1 MPHQG
6 PYVQPGDTLEGFLR
20 YFWQCQ
26 IATAEREEPDFKHP
40 PLPLAR
46 IKKVMKSDPEVKMI
60 SADAPILFS
69 KACEIFISE
78 VTARAYLVAEQHKR
92 RTLAKADVAR
102 ALSKSDQF
110 DFLIDIVP
118 REEGSKRSARG
129 GLNRNE
135 SKPGPSGSAT
145 AADITAAPVADPSAN
160 APESVQAESLLETE
174 QPNQALMTQSLT
186 GYPVSS
192 AVNVRVFILL
202 LSQIRLRFI
211 RRLPSSNGKET
222 YKGEVNG
229 NLGCVLR
236 AASPGARAPS
246 SPVL

>member
-1 MPHQG
+1 MPPQG

-46 IKKVMKSDPEVKMI
+46 IKKVMKNDPEVKMI

-135 SKPGPSGSAT
+135 PKSGPSTS
-145 AADITAAPVADPSAN
+145 ADITLTTDASAILPENVQTTEGLLEGEQAN
-160 APESVQAESLLETE
+160 AGLMA
-174 QPNQALMTQSLT
+174 QPMP
-186 GYPVSS
+186 GYPVSGT
-192 AVNVRVFILL
+192 VNFAY
-202 LSQIRLRFI
+202 
-211 RRLPSSNGKET
+211 PSG
-222 YKGEVNG
+222 
-229 NLGCVLR
+229 
-236 AASPGARAPS
+236 S
-246 SPVL
+246 SHHQ

>member
-1 MPHQG
+1 MPQQG

-46 IKKVMKSDPEVKMI
+46 IKKVMKNDPEVKMI

-135 SKPGPSGSAT
+135 SKPGPSGSAGADDAMST
-145 AADITAAPVADPSAN
+145 TDIAAAIPD
-160 APESVQAESLLETE
+160 SVQAEGLLEGE
-174 QPNQALMTQSLT
+174 QVNPGLMTQPLP
-186 GYPVSS
+186 GYPVSG
-192 AVNVRVFILL
+192 AVNFAY
-202 LSQIRLRFI
+202 
-211 RRLPSSNGKET
+211 P
-222 YKGEVNG
+222 
-229 NLGCVLR
+229 
-236 AASPGARAPS
+236 PGGS
-246 SPVL
+246 HHQ

>member
-20 YFWQCQ
+20 YFWQSQ
-26 IATAEREEPDFKHP
+26 IATAERDEPDFKHP

-46 IKKVMKSDPEVKMI
+46 IKKVMKNDPEVKMI

-78 VTARAYLVAEQHKR
+78 ITARAYLVAEQHKR

-118 REEGSKRSARG
+118 REEGAKRSARG

-135 SKPGPSGSAT
+135 PKPGPSTSGAAAESALT
-145 AADITAAPVADPSAN
+145 TSAILPEGVQATEGLLEGEQAN
-160 APESVQAESLLETE
+160 AGLMA
-174 QPNQALMTQSLT
+174 QPIQ
-186 GYPVSS
+186 GYPVSGP
-192 AVNVRVFILL
+192 VNFAY
-202 LSQIRLRFI
+202 
-211 RRLPSSNGKET
+211 PSGST
-222 YKGEVNG
+222 HHQ
-229 NLGCVLR
+229 
-236 AASPGARAPS
+236 
-246 SPVL
+246 

>member
-1 MPHQG
+1 MSPPG
-6 PYVQPGDTLEGFLR
+6 PFVQPGDTLEGFLR

-26 IATAEREEPDFKHP
+26 IATAEREDPDFKHP

-46 IKKVMKSDPEVKMI
+46 IKKVMKSDPDMI

-118 REEGSKRSARG
+118 REEGTKRSTRG
-129 GLNRNE
+129 GTGRSDVKPPTAGE
-135 SKPGPSGSAT
+135 SSTSGDVNVARAPIVADPGPSEGMSREGQ
-145 AADITAAPVADPSAN
+145 AAQD
-160 APESVQAESLLETE
+160 LLT
-174 QPNQALMTQSLT
+174 QPIPA
-186 GYPVSS
+186 YPVPAGVGFSYPP
-192 AVNVRVFILL
+192 AGPHN
-202 LSQIRLRFI
+202 Q
-211 RRLPSSNGKET
+211 
-222 YKGEVNG
+222 
-229 NLGCVLR
+229 
-236 AASPGARAPS
+236 
-246 SPVL
+246 